1 MAFTKSLLAC
11 LAVCLLASVVE
22 SRVLQQSVL
31 EDVEDIKT
39 DARSNA
45 DSLRASLADLKS
57 DIVAKVN
64 TDIISTTIANVRSSV
79 ADRVQTVKSAVASLN
94 INGFDIDT
102 FGEALKQD
110 ITQNVVSKIKASVD
124 NIVSGAKSKV
134 NVDEIKSSMDLE
146 KYTNL
151 ASDIK
156 DRVSADIADALNVST
171 KQSLGSSIA
180 AALKSSVADKTSQFT
195 DGQFAAELTAKISQK
210 VESVLGFSL

>member
-45 DSLRASLADLKS
+45 DSLRASLADLKT
-57 DIVAKVN
+57 DIVEKVN
-64 TDIISTTIANVRSSV
+64 TDLISATIANVRSSV

-102 FGEALKQD
+102 FGEALKLE